1 MKILSTKLYMA
12 PAFGATTACHAM
24 NQVKTGLRVY
34 IRPLGGPQLCP
45 GLDAI
50 RARSPHE
57 HTGLVWADNVS
68 RVCTRWVSLWC
79 HHRSSALHSLV

>member
-1 MKILSTKLYMA
+1 MAFYWFHCFYLIRLIVRILSTNLYMD

-24 NQVKTGLRVY
+24 HQVNTGLRVY
-34 IRPLGGPQLCP
+34 IRPLGGPSMCP

-57 HTGLVWADNVS
+57 HNGLLWADILS
-68 RVCTRWVSLWC
+68 RV
-79 HHRSSALHSLV
+79 